1 MAIPCSLDP
10 LGIQDQN
17 YVKPNTVVFDSN
29 GGAPVTMKLMR
40 GVYFIE
46 AIGGGGG
53 PHTVSLVLEWDRAVV
68 LVGVSVAITGFLEG
82 SIT

>member
-53 PHTVSLVLEWDRAVV
+53 PHTVSLVLGWALEVV
-68 LVGVSVAITGFLEG
+68 LEVVSVATIGFLEG

>member
-17 YVKPNTVVFDSN
+17 YVKPNTIVYNAS
-29 GGAPVTMKLMR
+29 GAAPITIKLMR

-46 AIGGGGG
+46 AVGGGGG
-53 PHTVSLVLEWDRAVV
+53 
-68 LVGVSVAITGFLEG
+68 GI
-82 SIT
+82 IQ